1 MLSHRKLLSNQ
12 MRDSIIKQMNIKND
26 NLRLR
31 DQDPQIIERFG
42 PYKNIIE
49 NLIEKYIIET
59 SMDLV
64 TCVFSNDST
73 RIIAVMEESEE
84 KFTVVMYCTD
94 TFEIRSSLSLSG
106 DYIKAKSVSQ
116 NKVGNLY
123 AIPYIE
129 DEVFKITVF
138 NKTDVL

>member
-1 MLSHRKLLSNQ
+1 
-12 MRDSIIKQMNIKND
+12 
-26 NLRLR
+26 
-31 DQDPQIIERFG
+31 
-42 PYKNIIE
+42 
-49 NLIEKYIIET
+49 
-59 SMDLV
+59 MDLV

>member
-1 MLSHRKLLSNQ
+1 
-12 MRDSIIKQMNIKND
+12 MNIKND

-73 RIIAVMEESEE
+73 RIIAVMQESEE

-94 TFEIRSSLSLSG
+94 SFNIRSSLSLSG
-106 DYIKAKSVSQ
+106 DYIKAKSV
-116 NKVGNLY
+116 
-123 AIPYIE
+123 
-129 DEVFKITVF
+129 
-138 NKTDVL
+138 